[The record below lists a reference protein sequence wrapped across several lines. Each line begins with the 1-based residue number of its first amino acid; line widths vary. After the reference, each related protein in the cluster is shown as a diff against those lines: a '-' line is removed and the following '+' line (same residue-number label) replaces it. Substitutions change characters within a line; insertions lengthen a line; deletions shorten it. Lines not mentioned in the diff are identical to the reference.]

1 MSRSIGRL
9 IFVFFIWVYSLFYY
23 LECLDLEDA
32 SENMTITA
40 VFWGLTVFVVLELFN
55 LITAIRSDPDL
66 KHPFSRQALVKI
78 IKDSKT
84 HLVAVI
90 IIYLLA
96 IPSLGFYLSSFFAF
110 CAFSFILGNRGLFK
124 TIVPALVVLAV
135 NYLTFSYSL
144 KLVLP
149 SGLFF

>member
-1 MSRSIGRL
+1 MSKSIGRL

-40 VFWGLTVFVVLELFN
+40 VFWGLTIFVVIELLN
-55 LITAIRSDPDL
+55 LIKVIRSDPDL
-66 KHPFSRQALVKI
+66 KHPFSGQALIKI
-78 IKDSKT
+78 IKDNKT
-84 HLVAVI
+84 HLVTVI
-90 IIYLLA
+90 IVYLLV
-96 IPSLGFYLSSFFAF
+96 ISSLGFYLSSFFAF

-135 NYLTFSYSL
+135 TYLTFSYSL